1 MNVKCKVSEYFA
13 WFLFFLFSSLSPLFS
28 FVVFRLA
35 APQCKGRAVPG
46 IVEQVRDGST
56 FRVELLLP
64 SSGADA
70 SSRQHVMIVLHL
82 AGLQCPRCPL
92 PLAVLQAQ
100 QAQVHARTHTV
111 AETTG
116 QSRGVQQSLLCRVQ

>member
-1 MNVKCKVSEYFA
+1 V
-13 WFLFFLFSSLSPLFS
+13 FFD
-28 FVVFRLA
+28 LA

-64 SSGADA
+64 SSAGGAGAGADA
-70 SSRQHVMIVLHL
+70 SSSSRQHVMIVLHL
-82 AGLQCPRCPL
+82 AGVQCPRCPL

-100 QAQVHARTHTV
+100 QAQVHARTHTL
-111 AETTG
+111 AETTV
-116 QSRGVQQSLLCRVQ
+116 QSWGVQQSLLCRVQ